1 MNASQPAPNGG
12 AWFAPALRRVSPLI
26 GAALLLL
33 CAAGCLRT
41 RRHTQFLIPDG
52 YVGWVDISYGV
63 PAAPPLP
70 VESGYSVVR
79 LPSSGK
85 TQTSTEI
92 EGGRAGD
99 QFFSVKGDQRKRLQ
113 PSEPGGGGLIWGDSV
128 TGKSRGATR
137 EFFVG
142 PEKAFRKTHP
152 P

>member
-1 MNASQPAPNGG
+1 MNASRPAPDGEARFG
-12 AWFAPALRRVSPLI
+12 PVRRRVWSLMRAAVLLI
-26 GAALLLL
+26 

-52 YVGWVDISYGV
+52 YVGWVDVSYGV
-63 PAAPPLP
+63 PHAPTLP
-70 VESGYSVVR
+70 DESGYSIVR

-92 EGGRAGD
+92 EGGRTGD
-99 QFFSVKGDQRKRLQ
+99 QFFYVQGDQRKRLQ
-113 PSEPGGGGLIWGDSV
+113 PSQPGGGGLIWGDSV